1 MAVPSGFCRR
11 KNLWLVSLL
20 ISCYVISQIQR
31 NSFTDCCT
39 LNFNKQTKLF
49 GSWKQSIILV
59 VYYDYIYH
67 KKNFFETRR
76 NIVPWLQ
83 WMEQQNFKC
92 FHSKPP
98 RWDSYVVWALHPQ
111 VFEGGKKSWVRNVN
125 LSFFLWYLHFT
136 AKLLIFVI
144 GLCVRSFTCQR
155 KNYLL
160 YLALIITGICVMI
173 IT

>member
-1 MAVPSGFCRR
+1 LALHKYG
-11 KNLWLVSLL
+11 
-20 ISCYVISQIQR
+20 
-31 NSFTDCCT
+31 
-39 LNFNKQTKLF
+39 LNFDKQTKLF

-98 RWDSYVVWALHPQ
+98 RWDSYVVWALKMKQ
-111 VFEGGKKSWVRNVN
+111 SRYDSVASSFLFMCSCTLKCLKGKKSWVRNVN
-125 LSFFLWYLHFT
+125 LSFFLWYYILRLSYSFS
-136 AKLLIFVI
+136 LSGFVCDHLPASVKSI
-144 GLCVRSFTCQR
+144 SCTWP
-155 KNYLL
+155 
-160 YLALIITGICVMI
+160 
-173 IT
+173 